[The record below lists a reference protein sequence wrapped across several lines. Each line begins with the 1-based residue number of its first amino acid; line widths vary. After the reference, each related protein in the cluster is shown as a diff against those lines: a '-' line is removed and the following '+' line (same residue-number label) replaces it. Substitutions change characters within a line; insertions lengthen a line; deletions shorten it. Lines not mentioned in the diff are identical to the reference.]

1 MRYSALFGKTRREAP
16 KDEVS
21 TNAKL
26 LIRAGFIDKLGA
38 GIYNFLPLGWRVH
51 KKIEQIIRE
60 EMDAI
65 GGQEKNVR
73 QTSRQRFNRRRTNK
87 SRFRLSR
94 C

>member
-1 MRYSALFGKTRREAP
+1 MKYSKLFGKTIRDVP

-26 LIRAGFIDKLGA
+26 LIRAGFVSKLGA

-65 GGQEKNVR
+65 GGQELNLAALHPR
-73 QTSRQRFNRRRTNK
+73 AARE
-87 SRFRLSR
+87 
-94 C
+94 